1 MYEEHTASVLTV
13 PIPIERIS
21 DVPPGSP
28 LLDTDNPH
36 EGLIAGD
43 VGTIVHIYPGG
54 EAFIVEFLEEDGYTA
69 ALADVSSSQVR
80 PATSEDLANDRFRKK
95 SPV

>member
-1 MYEEHTASVLTV
+1 MYKEHTAIVLTV
-13 PIPIERIS
+13 PIPLERIC

-28 LLDTDNPH
+28 LLDADSAH

-43 VGTIVHIYPGG
+43 VGIIVHIYPGG
-54 EAFIVEFLEEDGYTA
+54 DAFIVEFLEEDGYTA
-69 ALADVSSSQVR
+69 AIADVSASQVR

-95 SPV
+95 APV

>member
-1 MYEEHTASVLTV
+1 MYEEHTAIALTID
-13 PIPIERIS
+13 IPLERIS

-28 LLDTDNPH
+28 LLDGDNPH

-43 VGTIVHIYPGG
+43 IGIIVHIYPGG
-54 EAFIVEFLEEDGYTA
+54 DAFIVEFLEEDGYTA
-69 ALADVSSSQVR
+69 ALADVSASQVR
-80 PATSEDLANDRFRKK
+80 PATSEDLANDRFRTK